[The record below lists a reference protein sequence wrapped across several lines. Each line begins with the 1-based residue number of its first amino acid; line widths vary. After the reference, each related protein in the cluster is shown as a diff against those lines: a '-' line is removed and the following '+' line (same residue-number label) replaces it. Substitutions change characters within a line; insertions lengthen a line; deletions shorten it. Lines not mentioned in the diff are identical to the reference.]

1 MTIRTFT
8 AGDDAAQVGIY
19 NEAAADLPKFKAVTL
34 DELRGRLR
42 GPDFDPATRFFAVE
56 NGRPVGYAAFH
67 ANGRVSFPWCRKG
80 RESVGR
86 AAPGRGAGG
95 DAGRGLGAGLRRLPR
110 RLAGPA
116 RLLPRPWLHSRPAR
130 S

>member
-34 DELRGRLR
+34 DELRRRLR

-56 NGRPVGYAAFH
+56 NGRTVGYAAFH

-80 RESVGR
+80 REQWAEPLLDAVLQEMRRRGLNT
-86 AAPGRGAGG
+86 AAPRPGAVPPTVRGPCGTTG
-95 DAGRGLGAGLRRLPR
+95 
-110 RLAGPA
+110 
-116 RLLPRPWLHSRPAR
+116 S
-130 S
+130 